1 MADKVSVSSDDM
13 DMCGMCGIEVKE
25 NDKALTCDLCR
36 EWVHIKCGGVPNK
49 LYKAIKELG
58 EDCSTL
64 GIRWFCKN
72 CNSQMDSLKME
83 LKMIKDKQTNFE
95 KNYENIEGILMRVQ
109 EDYSD
114 LRKCVDELSIKVNK
128 SVSDNQEKVEDVT
141 VLKEEIIELKRSYA
155 DIAREN
161 TVEGATGISTHIA
174 SEVNVQAEVSEAWG
188 RERRKNNLVIFG
200 IDETSNE
207 ERTRDKVKDILQA
220 VGIDEAKVKYFGR
233 VGKNITENKTRLVRV
248 VCDDSETKRKILK
261 DANKLKGIEGY
272 NRIYISL
279 DLTKV
284 QQTVDKKLR
293 DKLREIRVSNKEAKI
308 NNGDIVVFEN
318 GFRRVLYCQQN

>member
-1 MADKVSVSSDDM
+1 MKH
-13 DMCGMCGIEVKE
+13 GKE
-25 NDKALTCDLCR
+25 
-36 EWVHIKCGGVPNK
+36 
-49 LYKAIKELG
+49 KEP
-58 EDCSTL
+58 S
-64 GIRWFCKN
+64 N
-72 CNSQMDSLKME
+72 N
-83 LKMIKDKQTNFE
+83 
-95 KNYENIEGILMRVQ
+95 
-109 EDYSD
+109 
-114 LRKCVDELSIKVNK
+114 
-128 SVSDNQEKVEDVT
+128 
-141 VLKEEIIELKRSYA
+141 
-155 DIAREN
+155 
-161 TVEGATGISTHIA
+161 
-174 SEVNVQAEVSEAWG
+174 
-188 RERRKNNLVIFG
+188 KNNLVIFE

-207 ERTRDKVKDILQA
+207 DRTRDKVKDILQA

-293 DKLREIRVSNKEAKI
+293 DKLREIRVSNRDAKI